1 MGSSK
6 SKSDNIDNT
15 NKTTEDK
22 DQEHNTD
29 NEVDKNSVIYIS
41 NNASCFG
48 KKPTRLLQ
56 YKTKDT
62 AEMKQSLESK
72 M

>member
-15 NKTTEDK
+15 NKTAEHK
-22 DQEHNTD
+22 EHNTD

-41 NNASCFG
+41 NTTSCFG

-62 AEMKQSLESK
+62 TEIKQSLESK